1 MANLDDR
8 LCNLL
13 EPCGTPE
20 APLCPLQEISL
31 KTAIWYGDE
40 PICEGENFQNIPWIK
55 KQKLIAELGIKADR
69 GFFTVKM
76 LNALRSVGKNLK
88 GADPDEARAELK
100 WLKEYNIAKQ
110 SASQQP
116 KRRKRVSNKSQRRK
130 RLL

>member
-1 MANLDDR
+1 
-8 LCNLL
+8 
-13 EPCGTPE
+13 
-20 APLCPLQEISL
+20 LQEISL
-31 KTAIWYGDE
+31 KTAIWYCDE

-55 KQKLIAELGIKADR
+55 KQKLIAELGLKADR

-76 LNALRSVGKNLK
+76 LRVLRSVGKNLK

-100 WLKEYNIAKQ
+100 WLKEYNIAKKPARQ
-110 SASQQP
+110 KP